1 MLKIIE
7 QYQVPFA
14 VRSGGHNPN
23 AGFGSVNGSG
33 ILVDLSSLNE
43 LSLNEDKSVISV
55 GPGNQWINVYNFLNA
70 SGISVIGTKEPGPG
84 VGGSVLGGNTSA
96 LYQGPGALRPTCLG
110 GDPFFPNLY
119 GMICDNVVNF
129 EVRFPTVRQSIG

>member
-1 MLKIIE
+1 MCAAKIKTASDVGTVLKIID

-14 VRSGGHNPN
+14 IRSGGHNPN

-33 ILVDLSSLNE
+33 ILVDLSSLNK

-55 GPGNQWINVYNFLNA
+55 GPGNQWINVYNFLDA

-84 VGGSVLGGNTSA
+84 VGGSVLGGKTSA
-96 LYQGPGALRPTCLG
+96 PLSRSWSTKTYMFR
-110 GDPFFPNLY
+110 
-119 GMICDNVVNF
+119 
-129 EVRFPTVRQSIG
+129 R